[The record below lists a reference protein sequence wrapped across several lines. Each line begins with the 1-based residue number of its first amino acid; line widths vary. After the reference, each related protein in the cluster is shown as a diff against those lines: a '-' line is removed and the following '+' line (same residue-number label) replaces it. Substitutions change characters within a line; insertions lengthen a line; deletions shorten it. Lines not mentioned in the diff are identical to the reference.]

1 MPTPIPDDELFA
13 FAQRVKGKVV
23 VITGASD
30 LVANRASGDRLTK
43 IHHPCRR
50 CERHWERGRTDFCK
64 TWVGDS
70 LRRRELSPDSVPT
83 VRAWIKGQNRD
94 RGLGLG

>member
-30 LVANRASGDRLTK
+30 LVVEQVETDRPKSTTYVGAASGIGKEVALTFA
-43 IHHPCRR
+43 
-50 CERHWERGRTDFCK
+50 RHG
-64 TWVGDS
+64 
-70 LRRRELSPDSVPT
+70 
-83 VRAWIKGQNRD
+83 
-94 RGLGLG
+94 